1 MEQGQ
6 PRVDCQAYAQTK
18 TSNQARVFEGPEG
31 VTPRD
36 ADELNVERL
45 AHVGCGDVVDEEYD
59 TKVKIGEALEAV
71 AQAVGDHPVERSD
84 AAAIRAA
91 EARAVGPGATIPG
104 GVAEQAEQV
113 AESNATAA
121 HDEDK
126 VTIADVVKAAAKAP
140 ETRSPARWK
149 RMRAASGRAG
159 QGAHGD
165 AVAVAALGYQ
175 GRHHVAPLE
184 LRGLVE
190 LALEVRGHD
199 LAPQQR
205 CRDLRHTGAH
215 LVEEAGDT
223 QLVVLL
229 ERIHQIS
236 GSALR

>member
-126 VTIADVVKAAAKAP
+126 VTIADVVKWNATAKLPMDKAVTREDAAAAVEAEAACAP
-140 ETRSPARWK
+140 SEATKPYRV
-149 RMRAASGRAG
+149 G
-159 QGAHGD
+159 
-165 AVAVAALGYQ
+165 AALTEAA
-175 GRHHVAPLE
+175 RHN
-184 LRGLVE
+184 
-190 LALEVRGHD
+190 
-199 LAPQQR
+199 Q
-205 CRDLRHTGAH
+205 
-215 LVEEAGDT
+215 EE
-223 QLVVLL
+223 
-229 ERIHQIS
+229 S
-236 GSALR
+236 W